1 VSSRGPHV
9 EDPTQKPLA
18 LIGFMGSG
26 KSVVGAIVAERARA
40 PLFDLDLMIQDE
52 AGKSITEIFATG
64 GEHAFRKLEARLLPS
79 TLQPGAVVALGGGAL
94 INDASWTI
102 VAGRAVTIYL
112 EVPFETIW
120 SRISKVS
127 GRPLASGRS
136 HDDVES
142 LFERRRPRYEQ
153 ALHRVDGDRPPAEVA
168 DEVIKL
174 WSA

>member
-1 VSSRGPHV
+1 MKA
-9 EDPTQKPLA
+9 PTKKPLA
-18 LIGFMGSG
+18 LVGFMGSG
-26 KSVVGAIVAERARA
+26 KSVVGALVAQRTGA
-40 PLFDLDLMIQDE
+40 PLFDLDRMIQDE

-64 GEHAFRKLEARLLPS
+64 GEPAFRELEARLLPRA
-79 TLQPGAVVALGGGAL
+79 LLPGAVAALGGGSL
-94 INDASWTI
+94 INEASWDLVT
-102 VAGRAVTIYL
+102 GRAITIYL

-142 LFERRRPRYEQ
+142 LFERRRARYEE
-153 ALHRVDGDRPPAEVA
+153 ALYRLDGDRPPTEVA

>member
-1 VSSRGPHV
+1 MSHSRK
-9 EDPTQKPLA
+9 KPLA
-18 LIGFMGSG
+18 LVGFMGSG
-26 KSVVGAIVAERARA
+26 KSVVGSLVAERTRA
-40 PLFDLDLMIQDE
+40 PLFDLDRMIQDE

-64 GEHAFRKLEARLLPS
+64 GEPAFRELEARLLPVA
-79 TLQPGAVVALGGGAL
+79 LQPGAVVALGGGSL
-94 INDASWTI
+94 INDASWDL

-120 SRISKVS
+120 TRISKLS

>member
-1 VSSRGPHV
+1 
-9 EDPTQKPLA
+9 
-18 LIGFMGSG
+18 MGSG
-26 KSVVGAIVAERARA
+26 KSVVGALVAESTRA
-40 PLFDLDLMIQDE
+40 PLFDLDRMIQDE
-52 AGKSITEIFATG
+52 AGTSIAQIFATQ
-64 GEHAFRKLEARLLPS
+64 GESAFRALESRLLPGA
-79 TLQPGAVVALGGGAL
+79 LQPGAVVALGGGSL
-94 INDASWTI
+94 MNDANWAL
-102 VAGRAVTIYL
+102 VAGKAITIYL

-120 SRISKVS
+120 ARIKKLS

-168 DEVIKL
+168 EEVIKL